1 MKTPLAGFLAV
12 ALAWPAVAVSR
23 TAAAGKDVVALATRS
38 ARVRTDAARIGLDE
52 LLVPG
57 TAELRPSEKLLALE
71 GKRVRLV
78 GFMVRM
84 ELPPRGAFYLVPRPL
99 SCDEAGGGTADLPP
113 QTVRVIV
120 PSAAGKQIAY
130 NPRPLEV
137 TGILETGN
145 RIEGDGQASNIRL
158 ILDGPRRRPDRRKE

>member
-1 MKTPLAGFLAV
+1 MKTPLAGLLA
-12 ALAWPAVAVSR
+12 ATLAWPAVAGSG
-23 TAAAGKDVVALATRS
+23 TPGPGGDVVGLATRA
-38 ARVRTDAARIGLDE
+38 ARARPDAARIGLDE

-57 TAELRPSEKLLALE
+57 IAEMRPSEKLLALE

-84 ELPPRGAFYLVPRPL
+84 ALPPRGAFYLVPRPL

-120 PSAAGKQIAY
+120 PSAAGKQIAF

-137 TGILETGN
+137 IGILETGN
-145 RIEGDGQASNIRL
+145 RIDGDGQVSNIRL
-158 ILDGPRRRPDRRKE
+158 ILDGPRRWPSPRKE